1 MVRYPFFRII
11 LSVIFIWALS
21 ATASPTQ
28 YYAQIYTE
36 ILGRN
41 PSTQEW
47 VANEY
52 RFTEDAISVQNAKAV
67 ISSLLESSEFT
78 KLGYTS
84 TEKAYVLY
92 RGILLREPSN
102 SELVNIA
109 NQLNGTATISSVSA
123 SIMASTEFTNLIS
136 NKIRSVR
143 AHGFQNTG
151 PNERSVVGTGGLGN
165 STGAQLQAALDA
177 AAPGATVFLSR
188 GAMVRTNQTIRI
200 PEGVTLATFDSGASD
215 NIYRNRKAY
224 AAMGRIVRS
233 SMFAKPLVEVM
244 PGAKMIG
251 VWVDGRRSQL
261 RANDSTLWNLSLSR
275 EERFFD
281 SHNVRVR
288 GGESGSAITEV
299 SFCKLSDS
307 PGWTSLH
314 GVGWDG
320 GFGVGYSK
328 IANNMISSYS
338 SNRDLAESF
347 FTDGISNAS
356 SDAVIINNDIV
367 DASDVGIVLF
377 NPGMLT
383 GQRSQVVGN
392 DILFAGIEGWGG
404 ITMDHSVKINDFCVG
419 VNPENGIYSCF
430 DVSNPAIVSDFS
442 GTLIQ
447 SNQIWSSDA
456 KHVNVG
462 ISLGVHLWGLRMF
475 GQGGQVLANV
485 LGTTSQPL
493 NAGVGMV
500 IAGIREPI
508 VLENE
513 VNTNLNQDYVSC
525 FSTKMLFDPLSTALG
540 GANSV
545 IQEGFTSGEAWGMLR
560 PKSNGYIFGEVK
572 LIPSNE
578 GNKGIVIEEATLK
591 VLDINGNQATDR
603 WTILHSE
610 RDFGD
615 SQQYYLIKN
624 RGTHQVIQAAD
635 SEIVSI
641 SPFTGADSQYWRV
654 EQFEGQAIGEG
665 LRLVNK
671 VTGEYLGR
679 DSSGQVFTS
688 TQSVENSFSW
698 KFEKVFTTDLDFDQP
713 DLMFLNPLGEVYHA
727 YLESAK
733 ILEDHDL
740 GNPGLELSIN
750 LYSDDN
756 SEFKPLG
763 QLDFNNDGRMD
774 TAYIRPDGGFYVN
787 FLTVD
792 GYTEGG
798 NIGNMR
804 ADETFDWDIST
815 SFDSWEK
822 PVGFM
827 DLGNTTTE
835 DLIVIDAEGNLEV
848 GFITEEGLGK
858 SQKLA
863 AAKDLGLAGATSST
877 TSPVK
882 SLGSGDFD
890 GDGKRELLFVGA
902 SGGLFVVKGSNGALQ
917 GAIGVGNP
925 IEKYGFGI
933 TSDSS
938 SPYKPVSITDVTGDG
953 VDDIVMVE
961 ATGTFLAVVM
971 KNGAPSGVA
980 NLGSP
985 GLSWNWNIGSNTFY
999 SRPLAVPYG
1008 KGWWNW

>member
-1 MVRYPFFRII
+1 MVRYPFFR
-11 LSVIFIWALS
+11 LLFPVLFLWMLGAS
-21 ATASPTQ
+21 ASPSQ
-28 YYAQIYTE
+28 YYAQVYTE

-41 PSTQEW
+41 PTPDEW
-47 VANEY
+47 VSNEY
-52 RFTEDAISVQNAKAV
+52 RFTKDSVSVQNVRTV
-67 ISSLLESSEFT
+67 ISSLLQTSEFNR
-78 KLGYTS
+78 LGYTS

-102 SELVNIA
+102 SELLNVA
-109 NQLNGTATISSVSA
+109 NRLSGSASVSTVA
-123 SIMASTEFTNLIS
+123 ADIMASSEFSSLVNNS
-136 NKIRSVR
+136 IRGVR

-151 PNERSVVGTGGLGN
+151 PNERSVIGSGGLGN
-165 STGAQLQAALDA
+165 SSGAELQAALDA
-177 AAPGATVFLSR
+177 AAPGEVVYLSR
-188 GAMVRTNQTIRI
+188 GALVRTHQTIRI
-200 PEGVTLATFDSGASD
+200 PEGVTLATYSAGSSN
-215 NIYRNRKAY
+215 NIFTNRKAY

-244 PGAKMIG
+244 PGGRLIG

-261 RANDSTLWNLSLSR
+261 RVNDPTLWNMTLSR

-281 SHNVRVR
+281 SHNVLVR
-288 GGESGSAITEV
+288 GGETPDKVTEV

-307 PGWTSLH
+307 TGWTSLH

-320 GFGVGYSK
+320 GLGVGFSK
-328 IANNMISSYS
+328 IANNMISSYTS
-338 SNRDLAESF
+338 SRDLAESF

-383 GQRSQVVGN
+383 GQRSQIVGN

-404 ITMDHSVKINDFCVG
+404 ITMDHSVKINDFCIG
-419 VNPENGIYSCF
+419 VNPESGIYSCF

-447 SNQIWSSDA
+447 SNQIWSSDV

-475 GQGGQVLANV
+475 GQGGFVQANK
-485 LGTTSQPL
+485 LGTTNQPL
-493 NAGVGMV
+493 NAGVGIV
-500 IAGIREPI
+500 IAGIREPT
-508 VLENE
+508 VLDNE
-513 VNTNLNQDYVSC
+513 INTKLNQDYISC
-525 FSTKMLFDPLSTALG
+525 FSTKLLFDPLSTALG
-540 GANSV
+540 GPNSV
-545 IQEGFTSGEAWGMLR
+545 VQEGFTSGEAWGMLR

-578 GNKGIVIEEATLK
+578 GNKGVVIEETTLK
-591 VLDINGNQATDR
+591 VLDLNGNQATDH

-615 SQQYYLIKN
+615 GQQYYVIKN
-624 RGTHQVIQAAD
+624 RGTHQVIQAAET
-635 SEIVSI
+635 EIVSV
-641 SPFTGADSQYWRV
+641 SPFTGADQQYWRF
-654 EQFEGQAIGEG
+654 ERFEGMAPGQG

-679 DSSGQVFTS
+679 DASGQVFTS

-698 KFEKVFTTDLDFDQP
+698 KFEKVKSEELDFSQP
-713 DLMFLNPLGEVYHA
+713 ELMFLNPLGEVYQV
-727 YLESAK
+727 YMDSSR
-733 ILEDHDL
+733 IYEDRSL
-740 GNPGLELSIN
+740 GNPGLELSLN
-750 LYSDDN
+750 LYSDDY

-787 FLTVD
+787 FLTPN
-792 GYTEGG
+792 GYSEGG
-798 NIGNMR
+798 NVGNMR

-815 SFDSWEK
+815 SLDSWEK

-827 DLGNTTTE
+827 DLGSTSTE
-835 DLIVIDAEGNLEV
+835 DLVVIDREGNFEV
-848 GFITEEGLGK
+848 GYVTEGGLGSHK
-858 SQKLA
+858 KLA
-863 AAKDLGLAGATSST
+863 SAQALGLAGATSSPT
-877 TSPVK
+877 APIK

-890 GDGKRELLFVGA
+890 GDGKRELLFVGT
-902 SGGLFVVKGSNGALQ
+902 SGGLFVVKSSNGSLQ
-917 GAIGVGNP
+917 EAVGIGNP
-925 IEKYGFGI
+925 IETYGFGI
-933 TSDSS
+933 TSDSA

-953 VDDIVMVE
+953 IDDLVMVE
-961 ATGTFLAVVM
+961 TTGTLLAVVM
-971 KNGAPSGVA
+971 KNGVPSGVR

-999 SRPLAVPYG
+999 SRPLAIPFG